1 MSSARSLSALLAS
14 FVALLVSPS
23 AFGTGPLQATAQAER
38 GTVQVGQPVRITV
51 IVRNSDGPPDIQA
64 PTGTDF
70 VFGPAGPAGSRP
82 SALAGV
88 EPLRPGGPLPGKQL
102 IDALRETA
110 DKAANA
116 PIDSSVAKQLQDQG
130 LMNEFKTALADLKK
144 DDYAVV
150 FVLQPNKA
158 GAVRVPAFTVKAGT
172 QTATTQPIALTV
184 TDPQPQGWVRLS
196 LSLSNPRPFPG
207 DEVLLYVDTMIRRG
221 PVTLGRKTYPHF
233 PVRDVT
239 LNVPTLEGE
248 PALELTQPL
257 AQALRE
263 RAAQSGQHGFRVNNV
278 SGEFIPEHEPAD
290 APQEA
295 GWYRRRFAIPFRV
308 RESGKVVIPAAKV
321 GGEVYLSSGGSSGRW
336 VPFMATSE
344 PLAVS
349 TRDPGDKPRDFT
361 GGVGTFRLTA
371 KASQTEMP
379 AGTPFVFTLR
389 QEGEGNL
396 ARTTPPDLN
405 TQPGFSDRFAIHPES
420 DRLLADGVREFAY
433 TLRPR
438 NENVTE
444 IPSVSIS
451 FYNPKSDRYE
461 PARSVPIPLRVTPAP
476 PAAAAPAPAA
486 PNVPVIR
493 PEDVL
498 TEKLAETSPASPNR
512 LRPWR
517 EFGYALALL
526 LGAVALGYAAWRY
539 RKRRERRIAPVSRR
553 QAIDTARSR
562 LRAPNLSVP
571 DVRQAVQD
579 FLRARFD
586 LPPGEVTPKDAEE
599 CLRQAGYDEKLA
611 RACAGVLSGCDA
623 AEFAPGLARPA
634 MELAGKADEVLR
646 SILETTPAPLV
657 ATEVMADELTR
668 ERQAAVTG

>member
-1 MSSARSLSALLAS
+1 MSTSRSLSAICAVAVALLAS
-14 FVALLVSPS
+14 PA

-38 GTVQVGQPVRITV
+38 GTVQVGQPLRITV
-51 IVRNSDGPPDIQA
+51 IVRNCDGPPDIQP
-64 PTGTDF
+64 PTSNDF
-70 VFGPAGPAGSRP
+70 VIGPAGPAGSRP

-88 EPLRPGGPLPGKQL
+88 EPLQPGGPLPGRKL
-102 IDALRETA
+102 IEALREST
-110 DKAANA
+110 DKIASAQLD
-116 PIDSSVAKQLQDQG
+116 PSVAKQLQDPG
-130 LMNEFKTALADLKK
+130 LMNEFKAALADLKK

-150 FVLQPNKA
+150 FVLQPTKA
-158 GAVRVPAFTVKAGT
+158 GAVTVPAFTVKSGG

-184 TDPQPQGWVRLS
+184 TNPQPQGWVRLN

-207 DEVLLYVDTMIRRG
+207 DEVQLYVDTIIRRG

-239 LNVPTLEGE
+239 LTIPTLEGE
-248 PALELTQPL
+248 PVLELAESL
-257 AQALRE
+257 GQALRE
-263 RAAQSGQHGFRVNNV
+263 RAAQPGQHGFRVNNV
-278 SGEFIPEHEPAD
+278 PGEFIPEHEPAD

-295 GWYRRRFAIPFRV
+295 GWYRRRFAIPLRV
-308 RESGKVVIPAAKV
+308 REAGKAVIPPAKV
-321 GGEVYLSSGGSSGRW
+321 GGEVYLSSGGNSGRW
-336 VPFMATSE
+336 VPFTATSE
-344 PLAVS
+344 PLSVS
-349 TRDPGDKPRDFT
+349 TRDPGGRPRDFT

-396 ARTTPPDLN
+396 ARATPPDLN
-405 TQPGFSDRFAIHPES
+405 AQPGFSDRFES
-420 DRLLADGVREFAY
+420 A
-433 TLRPR
+433 
-438 NENVTE
+438 
-444 IPSVSIS
+444 
-451 FYNPKSDRYE
+451 KSE
-461 PARSVPIPLRVTPAP
+461 PIPLKVTPAP

-486 PNVPVIR
+486 PDVPAIR

-498 TEKLAETSPASPNR
+498 TEKLAEPAPSSPDRSR
-512 LRPWR
+512 LWR
-517 EFGYALALL
+517 EFSYAVALL
-526 LGAVALGYAAWRY
+526 LGSVALGYVIWRY
-539 RKRRERRIAPVSRR
+539 RKHYPNYATPVSNRR
-553 QAIDTARSR
+553 QTIDATLLR

-586 LPPGEVTPKDAEE
+586 LPPGEVTPKDAED
-599 CLRQAGYDEKLA
+599 CLRQAGYGEKLA
-611 RACAGVLSGCDA
+611 RECAEVLSGCDA

-634 MELAGKADEVLR
+634 AELAAKAEEVIH

-668 ERQAAVTG
+668 ERQAAVAR

>member
-1 MSSARSLSALLAS
+1 
-14 FVALLVSPS
+14 
-23 AFGTGPLQATAQAER
+23 
-38 GTVQVGQPVRITV
+38 VQVGQPVRVTV

-70 VFGPAGPAGSRP
+70 VIGPAGPAGTRP

-102 IDALRETA
+102 IDALRESA
-110 DKAANA
+110 DKAANTQ
-116 PIDSSVAKQLQDQG
+116 IDPSVAKQLQDQG
-130 LMNEFKTALADLKK
+130 LMNEFKAALADLKK

-150 FVLQPNKA
+150 FVVQPTRA
-158 GAVRVPAFTVKAGT
+158 GAVRVPAFTVKAGG

-184 TDPQPQGWVRLS
+184 TDPQPQGWVRLN
-196 LSLSNPRPFPG
+196 LSLSNPRPLPG
-207 DEVLLYVDTMIRRG
+207 DEVHLYVDTMIRRG

-239 LNVPTLEGE
+239 LSVPTLEGE
-248 PALELTQPL
+248 PALELAQSL
-257 AQALRE
+257 GQALRE
-263 RAAQSGQHGFRVNNV
+263 RAAQPGQHGFRVNNV
-278 SGEFIPEHEPAD
+278 SGEFVPEHEPAD
-290 APQEA
+290 AASEA

-308 RESGKVVIPAAKV
+308 REAGKVVVPAAKV
-321 GGEVYLSSGGSSGRW
+321 GGEVYLSSGGNSGRW
-336 VPFMATSE
+336 VPFTATSE
-344 PLAVS
+344 PLTVS

-379 AGTPFVFTLR
+379 TGTPFVFTLR

-396 ARTTPPDLN
+396 ARATPPDLN
-405 TQPGFSDRFAIHPES
+405 SQPGFSDHFAIHPES

-444 IPSVSIS
+444 VPAVSVSS
-451 FYNPKSDRYE
+451 YNPKTDRYE
-461 PARSVPIPLRVTPAP
+461 SARSEPIPLKVTPAP

-486 PNVPVIR
+486 PDVPAIR

-498 TEKLAETSPASPNR
+498 TEKLAEPTPSSSDR

-517 EFGYALALL
+517 EFAYALALL
-526 LGAVALGYAAWRY
+526 LGSVALGYAAWRY
-539 RKRRERRIAPVSRR
+539 RKQRERRAVPVSRR
-553 QAIDTARSR
+553 QAIDAVRSR

-586 LPPGEVTPKDAEE
+586 LPPGEVTPKDAED
-599 CLRQAGYDEKLA
+599 CLRQAGYGEKLA
-611 RACAGVLSGCDA
+611 RECAEVLSGCDA

-634 MELAGKADEVLR
+634 TELAARADEVIR
-646 SILETTPAPLV
+646 AILERTPAPLM

-668 ERQAAVTG
+668 ERQAAVGG